1 MKKCKVWFDDLAL
14 YKKILLILCISL
26 LCIYFVFYGNIRY
39 LSRNYEQELYK
50 AHAQSLNYISV
61 SVAAEMQAIES
72 VSNNI
77 LGDDVI
83 QDNLYELKNQDEKN
97 AARQKRDVYNALYSY
112 TFFNDYIKSI
122 NIVLKNGDNIC
133 MGNSDDIR
141 QFDLEKLKNS
151 AAENKGKLKWEP
163 SLEAGSSVVCY
174 RQFLQQKYLTFEWL
188 ADVYIVA
195 DLEKLIQDA
204 LEDSGYP
211 AWDSGFVLLDGGR
224 RIYPSQPYFDE
235 RYSDIL
241 KTMDAS
247 GKGYSVEKLGEEEKL
262 VIEGKTSGTDW
273 QYLYFLD
280 YDLLFRDIQAVKLRV
295 FAVTAIVVLFMLL
308 ALRLIFRFMLKHL
321 DFLMEKMQCFGS
333 GQEIP
338 EQEKNCDYAVRKD
351 EIGRLHQSFDEM
363 TRNVKTLRDQN
374 YEKQILIQEAMIKM
388 LQQQINP
395 HFLYNTLDTI
405 NWMAQKY
412 GVEEISEMA
421 KSLGNLF
428 RVSINGKD
436 DLIPLSEELVVL
448 DNYVRI
454 QKIRFRDRLEFTLD
468 VPDSVSEIS
477 VPKLCIQPLVEN
489 ALKHALEYSDDVCC
503 IYVKI
508 QQEGELLRIKVS
520 NTGSQ
525 FTENLLYKI
534 EHGEIKLNGSGVG
547 LANINSRLKLL
558 YGEEYGLNFY
568 NDDEW
573 AVVVLEIPQK
583 GRG

>member
-39 LSRNYEQELYK
+39 LSENYEQELYK

-163 SLEAGSSVVCY
+163 SLEAGSSAVCY

-211 AWDSGFVLLDGGR
+211 VWDSGFVLLDGGK
-224 RIYPSQPYFDE
+224 RIYPSQPYFDD

-262 VIEGKTSGTDW
+262 VIEGKISGTDW

-308 ALRLIFRFMLKHL
+308 ALRIIFRFMLKHL

>member
-1 MKKCKVWFDDLAL
+1 MKKCRVWFDDLSL
-14 YKKILLILCISL
+14 YKKILLILFVSL
-26 LCIYFVFYGNIRY
+26 LCIYLVFYGNIRY

-61 SVAAEMQAIES
+61 SVAAQMQAIES
-72 VSNNI
+72 ISNNI
-77 LGDDVI
+77 IGDDVI
-83 QDNLYELKNQDEKN
+83 QDNLYELKNPDEEN
-97 AARQKRDVYNALYSY
+97 EARQKRNVYNALYSY

-122 NIVLKNGDNIC
+122 NIILKNGNNIC
-133 MGNSDDIR
+133 MGNTDDINK
-141 QFDLEKLKNS
+141 FDIAKLRVS

-163 SLEAGSSVVCY
+163 SLEAGKSAVCY
-174 RQFLQQKYLTFEWL
+174 RQFRQQKYLTFEWL

-195 DLEKLIQDA
+195 DLEKLIRDA

-211 AWDSGFVLLDGGR
+211 TEDSGFVLLDGYK
-224 RIYPSQPYFDE
+224 RIYPDSPYFDE
-235 RYSDIL
+235 SYQRIL
-241 KTMDAS
+241 ERMKAS
-247 GKGYSVEKLGEEEKL
+247 GKGYSIEKPEKEEKL
-262 VIEGKTSGTDW
+262 VIEGKIPGTDW

-280 YDLLFRDIQAVKLRV
+280 YDLIFRNIQAVKIRV
-295 FAVTAIVVLFMLL
+295 FVFTSIVVVFMLL
-308 ALRLIFRFMLKHL
+308 VLRIIFRFILKHL
-321 DFLMEKMQCFGS
+321 DFLVEKMQCFGN

-338 EQEKNCDYAVRKD
+338 EQMRGCNYAVRRD
-351 EIGRLHQSFDEM
+351 EIGQLHQSFDEM

-374 YEKQILIQEAMIKM
+374 YEKQLLLQEAMIKM

-428 RVSINGKD
+428 RVSINGKE
-436 DLIPLSEELVVL
+436 DLIPLAEELVVL

-454 QKIRFRDRLEFTLD
+454 QKIRFRDRLEFKLD
-468 VPDSVSEIS
+468 IPDSVSEMM

-489 ALKHALEYSDDVCC
+489 ALKHALEYTDDVCC

-508 QQEGELLRIKVS
+508 QQDREILRIKVS

-534 EHGEIKLNGSGVG
+534 ENGEIKSDGSGVG
-547 LANINSRLKLL
+547 LTNIHSRLKLL

-583 GRG
+583 RRG